1 MIRSINLSPSN
12 PIEMEEV
19 ILTPAEL
26 AKVNERWQRY
36 DRNAAWLQAHAHDV
50 YSQNRGK
57 YICIAGQELFV
68 ADSVQE
74 VLKLAN
80 RAHPEDDGRYLR
92 YIPRENIPRIYAN
105 QRQVVPMR

>member
-1 MIRSINLSPSN
+1 MIRSLTPIN

-19 ILTPAEL
+19 TLDPAEL
-26 AKVNERWQRY
+26 AKVRDRWQRY

-57 YICIAGQELFV
+57 FICIAGQDLFV
-68 ADSVQE
+68 ADSAQE
-74 VLKLAN
+74 AVALAKE
-80 RAHPEDDGRYLR
+80 AHPEDDGRYLR